1 MRRDRRAD
9 GLLTRLSE
17 EPSVGN
23 DTNGQD
29 TTAHRNDNDGEICEE
44 DRSDGK
50 GEGDSG
56 CDDARMGVGY
66 AAQSI
71 MISWAIRS

>member
-1 MRRDRRAD
+1 MGRDRRAD

-17 EPSVGN
+17 EHSFGN
-23 DTNGQD
+23 GTNGQD
-29 TTAHRNDNDGEICEE
+29 TTAHRIDNDREICEE

-50 GEGDSG
+50 GEDDSG
-56 CDDARMGVGY
+56 CDDARMDVGC

-71 MISWAIRS
+71 MISRPIRS